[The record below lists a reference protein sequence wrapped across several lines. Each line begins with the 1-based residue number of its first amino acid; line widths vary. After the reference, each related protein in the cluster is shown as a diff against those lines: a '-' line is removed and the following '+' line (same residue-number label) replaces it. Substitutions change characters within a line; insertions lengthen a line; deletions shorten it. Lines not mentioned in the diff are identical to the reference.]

1 MRHFIIDTDTAS
13 DDAVALL
20 MALREPSVFIEGIT
34 IVAGNCTVS
43 QCRKNALIS
52 IEKAGTY
59 IPLVYEGMSKPL
71 FRDHYTSYHIHG
83 KEGMGNMNLPESSL
97 IVEDKHAVDAII
109 DIVRKFPGEIE
120 IITLG
125 PLTNIAMAVLKEPD
139 LYKLVKVV
147 YIMGGSGLKPGNI
160 TPLAEFNIYSDAEAA
175 HIVLNSGLPLIFCGW
190 ELGME
195 EAFIDEFDM
204 DKLNSLGDL
213 GQFAVSCNE
222 TLIEFNAGRT
232 NRKGFDLP
240 DPITMAIALY
250 PNEMIEDKL
259 EAYGYVEYQSARSY
273 GHLVIDSTDL
283 LNHPH
288 NMTVVTKIKDK
299 IFKHKLFTLL
309 S

>member
-34 IVAGNCTVS
+34 IVAGNCAVA
-43 QCRKNALIS
+43 QCRKNALVS

-59 IPLVYEGMSKPL
+59 IPPVYEGMSKPL
-71 FRDHYTSYHIHG
+71 FREYYASYHIHG
-83 KEGMGNMNLPESSL
+83 KDGMGNMNLPEPSL
-97 IVEDKHAVDAII
+97 IAEDKHAVDAII
-109 DIVRKFPGEIE
+109 DIVKKFPGEIE

-139 LYKLVKVV
+139 LYKFVKMI
-147 YIMGGSGLKPGNI
+147 YIMGGSGMKPGNI
-160 TPLAEFNIYSDAEAA
+160 TPLAEFNIYVDAESA
-175 HIVLNSGLPLIFCGW
+175 HIVLNSRLPLIFCGW

-213 GQFAVSCNE
+213 GQFAVNCNR

-259 EAYGYVEYQSARSY
+259 EVYGYVEYQSVRSY

-283 LNHPH
+283 FNHPH
-288 NMTVVTKIKDK
+288 NMTVVTKIKGRV
-299 IFKHKLFTLL
+299 FKNKLFALL

>member
-34 IVAGNCTVS
+34 IVAGNCAVA
-43 QCRKNALIS
+43 QCRKNALVS

-59 IPLVYEGMSKPL
+59 IPPVYEGMSKPL
-71 FRDHYTSYHIHG
+71 FREHYASYHIHG
-83 KEGMGNMNLPESSL
+83 KDGMGNMNLPEPSL
-97 IVEDKHAVDAII
+97 IAEDKHAVDAII
-109 DIVRKFPGEIE
+109 DIVKKFPGEIE

-139 LYKLVKVV
+139 LYKFVKMI
-147 YIMGGSGLKPGNI
+147 YIMGGSGMKPGNI
-160 TPLAEFNIYSDAEAA
+160 TPLAEFNIYVDAESA

-213 GQFAVSCNE
+213 GQFAVNCNR
-222 TLIEFNAGRT
+222 TLVEFNAGRT
-232 NRKGFDLP
+232 DRKGFDLP

-250 PNEMIEDKL
+250 SNEMIEDKL
-259 EAYGYVEYQSARSY
+259 EAYGYVEYQSVCSY

-288 NMTVVTKIKDK
+288 NMTVVTKIKGRV
-299 IFKHKLFTLL
+299 FKNKLFALL

>member
-1 MRHFIIDTDTAS
+1 MRHLIIDTDTAS

-43 QCRKNALIS
+43 QCKKNALVS
-52 IEKAGTY
+52 IEKAGMY
-59 IPLVYEGMSKPL
+59 IPPVYEGISKPL
-71 FRDHYTSYHIHG
+71 FREHYTSYHIHG
-83 KEGMGNMNLPESSL
+83 KDGMGDMNLPESPL
-97 IVEDKHAVDAII
+97 IAEDKHAVDAII
-109 DIVRKFPGEIE
+109 DIVKKFPGEIE

-139 LYKLVKVV
+139 LHKFVKMI
-147 YIMGGSGLKPGNI
+147 YIMGGAGLKAGNI
-160 TPLAEFNIYSDAEAA
+160 TPLAEFNIYVDAEAA

-190 ELGME
+190 DLGME
-195 EAFIDEFDM
+195 NAFINELDI
-204 DKLNSLGDL
+204 DKLNSLSDL
-213 GQFAVSCNE
+213 GRFAVRCNK

-240 DPITMAIALY
+240 DPITMAVALY

-259 EAYGYVEYQSARSY
+259 EVYGYVEYQSTRSY
-273 GHLVIDSTDL
+273 GHLVIDSTHL
-283 LNHPH
+283 LNNPH
-288 NMTVVTKIKDK
+288 NMTVVTKIKDGV
-299 IFKHKLFTLL
+299 FKNKLFTLL

>member
-1 MRHFIIDTDTAS
+1 MRHVIIDTDTAS
-13 DDAVALL
+13 DDAIALL

-34 IVAGNCTVS
+34 IVAGNCTVA
-43 QCRKNALIS
+43 QCKKNALVS

-59 IPLVYEGMSKPL
+59 IPPVYEGMSKPL
-71 FRDHYTSYHIHG
+71 FKEHHTSYHIHG
-83 KEGMGNMNLPESSL
+83 NDGMGDMNLPESPL
-97 IVEDKHAVDAII
+97 IAENKHAVDAII
-109 DIVRKFPGEIE
+109 DIVKKFPGEIE

-139 LYKLVKVV
+139 LHKFVKVI
-147 YIMGGSGLKPGNI
+147 YIMGGAGLKSGNI
-160 TPLAEFNIYSDAEAA
+160 TPLAEFNIYVDAEAA

-195 EAFIDEFDM
+195 NAFINEVDM
-204 DKLNSLGDL
+204 DKLNSLSDL
-213 GQFAVSCNE
+213 GRFAVRCNK

-240 DPITMAIALY
+240 DPITMAVALY

-259 EAYGYVEYQSARSY
+259 EVYGYVEYQSARSY
-273 GHLVIDSTDL
+273 GHLVIDSTGL
-283 LNHPH
+283 LNNPH
-288 NMTVVTKIKDK
+288 NMTLVTRIKDSV
-299 IFKHKLFTLL
+299 FKNKLFTLL